1 MGNRALAPYRIFA
14 GRLLTSTVL
23 GGLGYLIN
31 CFPLPLFSNVELVL
45 GNTLILLCA
54 SRLGPYYTLWCAA
67 LAITG
72 LAQTWGHPYV
82 YLTYGLEALVV
93 CLLRRRGWYLLYA
106 DLFYWCCLGMPL
118 TALVI
123 LQFFT
128 IPVDYQF
135 FTVVKQ
141 GFNGFLYT
149 ALASL
154 LSLLIPS
161 GWFRLVRQQPHVL
174 RTFRQKLVHA
184 VLVMLSL
191 VFMIAMLVASR
202 NLVVTQQ
209 QLLASNLSERSA
221 HLAHDYQRYLDF
233 HQRAVVLASQWLA
246 REMPP
251 SQWQAA
257 LEQLHDQYPGYL
269 TMMMADRDGRVTHA
283 SPSQLM
289 IGNPLLSVADR
300 RYFRVPMEQ
309 GTPYTS
315 ELLQGR
321 GFGQDPIVAVS
332 APVVDASGERVG
344 IVEGSLD
351 LAHIATGSDH
361 SHWGEVAMVLTDSQ
375 SRLIYASDSLKLRR
389 YAPFEFVRLKEIE
402 GFDLALMNIHSTS
415 ASVGEYF
422 YLETGLDNG
431 WRLFVMLPYRPLAQ
445 QLETYYLMGIGLL
458 VLGMVLAT
466 LLARQIGAYLTS
478 PLEFLVRKLVQSQ
491 GSDNPLGRLPALPRG
506 SAREVRTLYEELE
519 TNRSALRAY
528 QHSLEDLV
536 ATRTAQLEAANAKL
550 AQLAHRD
557 GLTGAYNRR
566 YFDQQFDTARQH
578 CLRSGGR
585 LGLAL
590 IDIDHFKAIN
600 DNHGHLVGD
609 DCLKSLVSLIQTHFS
624 RKLDLLARYG
634 GEEFVLLL
642 PHSQPDEL
650 VARLEALRTHI
661 AEAPLSFTINGEPLY
676 VTVSIGLLVTSP
688 EFSGIQTDWILAA
701 DAALYQAKQRGR
713 NRLCLAESSD
723 GVTETV
729 NSV

>member
-1 MGNRALAPYRIFA
+1 MGKKALAPYRIFA
-14 GRLLTSTVL
+14 GRLLTSTAL
-23 GGLGYLIN
+23 GLFGYFIN
-31 CFPLPLFSNVELVL
+31 CYPVPLFSNIELVL

-67 LAITG
+67 LAISG
-72 LAQTWGHPYV
+72 LAQAWGHHYV

-106 DLFYWCCLGMPL
+106 DLFYWCFLGMPI

-154 LSLLIPS
+154 ISLLIPS
-161 GWFRLVRQQPHVL
+161 GWFRLIRQQPNVL

-191 VFMIAMLVASR
+191 VFIGSMLVASR
-202 NLVVTQQ
+202 NLVITQQ
-209 QLLASNLSERSA
+209 QLLAFNLNERSA
-221 HLAHDYQRYLDF
+221 HLVHEYQRYLDF
-233 HQRAVVLASQWLA
+233 HQRAVLNASQWLL
-246 REMPP
+246 RGVYEDE
-251 SQWQAA
+251 WQGA
-257 LEQLHDQYPGYL
+257 LEQLHRQYPGYL
-269 TMMMADRDGRVTHA
+269 TMLMTDSTGRITQA
-283 SPSQLM
+283 SPSHLM
-289 IGNPLLSVADR
+289 AGNPVLSVADR
-300 RYFRVPMEQ
+300 NYFKVPMTE
-309 GTPYTS
+309 GRPYIS
-315 ELLQGR
+315 ALLQGR
-321 GFGQDPIVAVS
+321 GFGQDPIVAIS
-332 APVVDASGERVG
+332 APILGEDLQPVG

-351 LAHIATGSDH
+351 LTHIANDTNH
-361 SHWGEVAMVLTDSQ
+361 SHWGEVAMVLTDSE
-375 SRLIYASDSLKLRR
+375 SRVIYASEILKLNVFS
-389 YAPFEFVRLKEIE
+389 PFEFLKLKEVE
-402 GFDLALMNIHSTS
+402 GFDLSLMNIHSTS
-415 ASVGEYF
+415 SSVGEYF
-422 YLETGLDNG
+422 YHHTTLANG
-431 WRLFVMLPYRPLAQ
+431 WRLYVMLPYRPLAER
-445 QLETYYLMGIGLL
+445 LEAYYMLGIGLL
-458 VLGMVLAT
+458 VIGMVLAT

-478 PLEFLVRKLVQSQ
+478 PLEFLVRKLMQRQQSE
-491 GSDNPLGRLPALPRG
+491 DPLSRLPALPRG
-506 SAREVRTLYEELE
+506 SALEVRTLYDELE

-528 QHSLEDLV
+528 QHSLEELV

-566 YFDQQFDTARQH
+566 YFDQQFETARQH
-578 CLRSGGR
+578 CVRGEGQ

-609 DCLKSLVSLIQTHFS
+609 DCLKSLVTLIQNHFT

-642 PHSQPDEL
+642 PHSRPEEL
-650 VARLEALRTHI
+650 IPKLETLRRKVADS
-661 AEAPLSFTINGEPLY
+661 PLSFTADGEPLH
-676 VTVSIGLLVTSP
+676 VTVSIGLFVAEP
-688 EFSGIQTDWILAA
+688 EFSTVQTDWILAA
-701 DAALYQAKQRGR
+701 DTALYQAKQGGR
-713 NRLCLAESSD
+713 NRLCLADSTTQD
-723 GVTETV
+723 TETV
-729 NSV
+729 RSV